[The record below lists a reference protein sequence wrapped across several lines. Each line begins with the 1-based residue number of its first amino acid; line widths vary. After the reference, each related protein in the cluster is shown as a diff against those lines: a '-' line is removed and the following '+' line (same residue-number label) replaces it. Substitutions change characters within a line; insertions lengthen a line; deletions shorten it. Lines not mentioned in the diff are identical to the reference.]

1 MKTIFKVLELFAG
14 TCSFSKEAE
23 KFGAECFTID
33 NDSRFKVTAE
43 MDIMKLKAFSLPV
56 YFDVIWASPPC
67 QCFST
72 GSFGKHWTGGHR
84 AYKPADEKTKTA
96 LKLLDKT
103 VKIISELHPTFYFIE
118 NPRAMM
124 RKVIEPIFEK
134 YSIRDYEIKTVW
146 YCAYGDKS
154 AKPTDIFTNLESWNP
169 RPLCRNGNPL
179 CHHERAPR
187 GAKTGTQG
195 KNGSMERAVIPAALC
210 NEIAFNVREAIFR
223 GNHAKR

>member
-1 MKTIFKVLELFAG
+1 MKPLFTVLELFCG
-14 TCSFSKEAE
+14 TKSFSKEAE
-23 KFGAECFTID
+23 KFGALCATID
-33 NDSRFKVTAE
+33 NNPLFKPTFL
-43 MDIMKLKAFSLPV
+43 MDLKD
-56 YFDVIWASPPC
+56 FDYYNDCQYNVIWASPPC

-72 GSFGKHWTGGHR
+72 GSFGKHWTGGRR
-84 AYKPADEKTKTA
+84 AYKPADKSTRTA

-103 VKIISELHPTFYFIE
+103 ISIIAKTKPNFYFIE

-134 YSIRDYEIKTVW
+134 YGIRDYEIKTVW

-223 GNHAKR
+223 GNHGKK